1 MLLQR
6 VTLTLKMLV
15 DLNIMIDELQNM
27 KISKKDKSLALF
39 HINVCSLNKTFDELE
54 YLLRCANINFDVI
67 AITKT
72 RITKNVSQTNNL
84 TMNNASFEFTP
95 TESSAGGTLLDITNQ
110 LSYKSG
116 LGLSIYKSNELES
129 IMN

>member
-1 MLLQR
+1 
-6 VTLTLKMLV
+6 
-15 DLNIMIDELQNM
+15 
-27 KISKKDKSLALF
+27 
-39 HINVCSLNKTFDELE
+39 
-54 YLLRCANINFDVI
+54 
-67 AITKT
+67 
-72 RITKNVSQTNNL
+72 
-84 TMNNASFEFTP
+84 MNNASFEFTP